1 MSILIN
7 GMEMPTCCFSCP
19 MCDVENAEV
28 NCAISHGSYIEYR
41 DVDPQIAMQA
51 RPDWCPIVKIPPHG
65 RLGDLDKLEQMF
77 VDIDN
82 APYSGFDGEEPFY
95 SAEDA
100 AQIIRLTPTVI
111 PADDIDD

>member
-1 MSILIN
+1 MSVLIK
-7 GMEMPTCCFSCP
+7 GMEMPTRCFACP
-19 MCDVENAEV
+19 MCDEEV
-28 NCAISHGSYIEYR
+28 NCIISHGSYIEYR
-41 DVDPQIAMQA
+41 EVDPNVAIQE
-51 RPDWCPIVKIPPHG
+51 RPSWCPIVKIPPHG

-82 APYSGFDGEEPFY
+82 APYSGFDGEESFY

-111 PADDIDD
+111 PAEEGE

>member
-1 MSILIN
+1 MSILIE
-7 GMEMPTCCFSCP
+7 GMEMPRTCYDCKFRKRNGLELICP
-19 MCDVENAEV
+19 VLERSYKIADTQVLFFREKDCPLIEV
-28 NCAISHGSYIEYR
+28 PE
-41 DVDPQIAMQA
+41 
-51 RPDWCPIVKIPPHG
+51 PHG

-100 AQIIRLTPTVI
+100 AQIIRLAPTVI
-111 PADDIDD
+111 PASEEG